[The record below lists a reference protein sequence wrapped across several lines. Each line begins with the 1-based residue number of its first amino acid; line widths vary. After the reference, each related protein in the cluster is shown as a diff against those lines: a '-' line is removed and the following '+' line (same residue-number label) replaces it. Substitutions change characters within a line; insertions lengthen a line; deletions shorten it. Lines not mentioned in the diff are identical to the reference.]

1 MKRKTRS
8 LSRISGIANIQTNP
22 TQHYV
27 PVEMKVLVMTQTF
40 EELTDYLVWFVSVVK
55 MPL

>member
-1 MKRKTRS
+1 MQKKTRS
-8 LSRISGIANIQTNP
+8 LSCISSISNIQTNP

-40 EELTDYLVWFVSVVK
+40 EQLAEYFVWSVSVVK
-55 MPL
+55 ILL